1 MNSER
6 CGVTGLMGGAVQ
18 EMELG
23 EVPGTKRE
31 CLLDKWEFSGELWIG
46 TGQYLLLPV
55 ILSLG

>member
-1 MNSER
+1 MNSEC

-23 EVPGTKRE
+23 E
-31 CLLDKWEFSGELWIG
+31 CLLDKWEFSGELLIG